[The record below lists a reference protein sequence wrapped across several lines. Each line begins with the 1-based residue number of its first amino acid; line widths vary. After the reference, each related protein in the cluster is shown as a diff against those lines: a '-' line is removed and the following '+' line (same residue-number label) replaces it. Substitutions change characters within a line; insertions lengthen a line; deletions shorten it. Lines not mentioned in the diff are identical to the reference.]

1 MSDFLSIQSRGTVSL
16 PAAIRR
22 RYRLDEPGAQ
32 VEVIDAD
39 GEIILRPKVALDAA
53 QAWFWDPTWQAGE
66 KEAEGQRNRGEGA
79 DYASGEEFLESLD
92 ATG

>member
-39 GEIILRPKVALDAA
+39 GEIILRPKVALDAT
-53 QAWFWDPTWQAGE
+53 QAWFWDPNWQAGE

-79 DYASGEEFLESLD
+79 DYTSGEEFLESLD